1 MTTHTNTQNDTPAAT
16 PLPTIHLNGTS
27 RDSLLDGYINAMRVL
42 RLAIDALQAAAPHS
56 RDYYTQAGDT
66 FCTAQNHHF
75 TRLARLRETLDE
87 LQTIAEH
94 VSSAL

>member
-1 MTTHTNTQNDTPAAT
+1 MTTHTNTQNDTPA
-16 PLPTIHLNGTS
+16 
-27 RDSLLDGYINAMRVL
+27 
-42 RLAIDALQAAAPHS
+42 QAAAPHS